1 MATFFYARV
10 STIEQVLDHQVEQAE
25 AAGFVFDEIIADH
38 GVSGIQHKL
47 LDRPEGRRLFDK
59 LRHGDHL
66 VVRWVDRLGRNYEDV
81 TDVIRQFI
89 RSGVTIHTIINNMK
103 FDGATDDPVQQA
115 VRDALI
121 GFLAAT
127 AEAQAEAQKVA
138 QKAGIKAAKN
148 DPRKYP
154 GRKPTFDRQSVRTV
168 NGLLSS
174 GINISAI
181 ARQVGLSRQAV
192 MRIRDDAE
200 GVEQALLRW
209 GL

>member
-1 MATFFYARV
+1 
-10 STIEQVLDHQVEQAE
+10 
-25 AAGFVFDEIIADH
+25 
-38 GVSGIQHKL
+38 
-47 LDRPEGRRLFDK
+47 
-59 LRHGDHL
+59 
-66 VVRWVDRLGRNYEDV
+66 
-81 TDVIRQFI
+81 
-89 RSGVTIHTIINNMK
+89 MK